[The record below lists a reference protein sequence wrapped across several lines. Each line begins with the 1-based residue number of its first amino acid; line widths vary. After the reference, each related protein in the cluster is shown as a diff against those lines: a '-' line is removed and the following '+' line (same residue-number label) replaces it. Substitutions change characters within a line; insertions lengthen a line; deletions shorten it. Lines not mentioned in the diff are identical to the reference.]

1 MSPKRGKTRNFREA
15 ARDLACT
22 RSNHATAPATA
33 LGQGCAARPR
43 RARSTTSSRGTTASK
58 SDIFATIAAPR
69 APWTRDVQRDS
80 RRADNQI
87 TVAWSIW
94 AAEGGT
100 DMALLTFW
108 KRSGSSVSLLW
119 WHACAQ
125 TNAQWAQ
132 ATERCSWRHASQGPP
147 PDPVQCAVQAKA
159 GLRACRQRTRAWSAM
174 VCDWGHTL
182 SN

>member
-1 MSPKRGKTRNFREA
+1 MAS
-15 ARDLACT
+15 
-22 RSNHATAPATA
+22 HAH
-33 LGQGCAARPR
+33 RRR
-43 RARSTTSSRGTTASK
+43 RACGTPTTSSGHHVVTWHHCLKVGHFRHHCS
-58 SDIFATIAAPR
+58 PR
-69 APWTRDVQRDS
+69 APRTRDVQRDS

-87 TVAWSIW
+87 TVAWWIW

-147 PDPVQCAVQAKA
+147 PDPVQCAVQAKV

-174 VCDWGHTL
+174 VCDSGHTL